1 MIKENS
7 MDIASTIMV
16 AKLGRTRKDAQED
29 TCTVFAAAL
38 YDHLCSRGIPCKM
51 VTAVKRGFG
60 SWAHAVVEV
69 DGRYYDSLGE
79 FSTSIY
85 RARARIHPSVNLD
98 ISYQPDEREDCY
110 EEEFF
115 EMYNFYQKML
125 DKAVSCQV
133 QS

>member
-1 MIKENS
+1 
-7 MDIASTIMV
+7 MDIASTIIV
-16 AKLGRTRKDAQED
+16 AKLGRTRKEAQED

-38 YDHLCSRGIPCKM
+38 YDLLCSRGISCNM
-51 VTAVKRGFG
+51 VTAVKHGFS

-69 DGRYYDSLGE
+69 DGRYYDSMGE

-98 ISYQPDEREDCY
+98 ISYQPDVREDCY
-110 EEEFF
+110 EEEFV
-115 EMYNFYQKML
+115 ELYNFYQKML
-125 DKAVSCQV
+125 DKAASYHV

>member
-1 MIKENS
+1 
-7 MDIASTIMV
+7 MDIASIILA

-38 YDHLCSRGIPCKM
+38 YDLLCSRGITCKM
-51 VTAVKRGFG
+51 VTAVRRGFN

-79 FSTSIY
+79 FSTNIY
-85 RARARIHPSVNLD
+85 RTRARIHPSVNLD

-110 EEEFF
+110 EEEFV
-115 EMYNFYQKML
+115 EMYNYYHKML
-125 DKAVSCQV
+125 DNAVSCQV
-133 QS
+133 LS